1 MLRKMLFC
9 LAALMAITVSAC
21 NTTQGL
27 GRDVSAAGNKIQ
39 GEAAEHKHY

>member
-1 MLRKMLFC
+1 MLRKILYC
-9 LAALMAITVSAC
+9 LAALMALTVSAC

-27 GRDVSAAGNKIQ
+27 GRDVSAAGNKIS